1 MDALRKDSTTVIEEI
16 RRARLTYCGPPK
28 LENLSH
34 AIERIVREGIRGDFI
49 EAGVALGGSAILM
62 GSLKPSNTE
71 LHLYDVFGMIPPP
84 GDQDGED
91 AHRRDDVIKSG
102 ASPGLGSDRYYGYV
116 DSLQD
121 KVLLNMGRWGL
132 SCQKDLIE
140 LHPGLFEE
148 TLSRPN
154 PLLLRTSI
162 ATGTNRLTCASPESF
177 LILHREGSWYLTT
190 TIHIR
195 AAKKPSINCSALVR
209 SCKSSLMLGRLE
221 SDFREGTVSQIA
233 GSCYEKCEGR

>member
-91 AHRRDDVIKSG
+91 AHRRYDVIKSG

-148 TLSRPN
+148 TLFPSKPIALAHIDCDWYESVNVCITRILPHLAQGGIMVFDDYHSYSGCKKAVDQLLSSRPE
-154 PLLLRTSI
+154 LQIIFDARSI
-162 ATGTNRLTCASPESF
+162 GIRLP
-177 LILHREGSWYLTT
+177 
-190 TIHIR
+190 
-195 AAKKPSINCSALVR
+195 
-209 SCKSSLMLGRLE
+209 
-221 SDFREGTVSQIA
+221 
-233 GSCYEKCEGR
+233 